1 LAAAEV
7 SMKHAALGFRAH
19 SGWTA
24 LVALALDEDSPRALL
39 RQRPHLVKTF
49 TFEFRQPYHTARRR
63 PSAEAA
69 PFIARMQ
76 AEARD
81 LAYKSIHSVQGDLEK
96 QGYELAHCG
105 LLLASG
111 KPLPDLAHIL
121 ASHPLIHTADGELF
135 REALLYASRQCGF
148 AVLTAKESELLAAG
162 SHALHQQ
169 PDQLARRLT
178 HLGDSLGS
186 PWAQDEKFAALVAWL
201 ALLQRESAA
210 GTADPKKV
218 LQYQEPGVAI
228 RSTRHI

>member
-1 LAAAEV
+1 VLPDTPLQVYDSAAAEV

-24 LVALALDEDSPRALL
+24 LVAVALDEDSPRALL

-49 TFEFRQPYHTARRR
+49 TFEFRQPYHTASRR
-63 PSAEAA
+63 PATEAGA
-69 PFIARMQ
+69 FIARSQ

-81 LAYKSIHSVQGDLEK
+81 LAYQSIHSVQTDLEK
-96 QGYELAHCG
+96 QGYALAHCG

-111 KPLPDLAHIL
+111 RPLPELAQVL

-135 REALLYASRQCGF
+135 REALLHACKQCGF
-148 AVLTAKESELLAAG
+148 AVFTAKESELLATA

-178 HLGDSLGS
+178 HLGDSLGP

-201 ALLQRESAA
+201 SLLQQKSASGA
-210 GTADPKKV
+210 QKLA
-218 LQYQEPGVAI
+218 
-228 RSTRHI
+228 